1 VGEIVKSILLCA
13 VCATALIASPAA
25 ARDNSAYF
33 GLEVGAL
40 RVKDN
45 VVEANDV
52 DLFRIDHKTGVDG
65 DMILGYDFGMFRAE
79 AELAY
84 RRSGHTN
91 YEFAT
96 AEFDGDGRTSTH
108 SAMVNAMVDIGN
120 ESQVAF
126 FAGAGVGYAQVI
138 QVVDLGTSDLK
149 IKDRGFAWQLVA
161 GGRKA
166 LTNFFDV
173 GIKYRYFNGGNVS
186 DTFGTAQL
194 STNYKSHSLL
204 ASLIYNFNTPEPV
217 APMPVIPPVEPPPP
231 PPPPPATQTCPDG
244 SVVLAIDVC
253 PAPPP
258 APPPPP
264 PVPERG

>member
-1 VGEIVKSILLCA
+1 MKRLLLGATCLVA
-13 VCATALIASPAA
+13 VAASPAA

-45 VVEANDV
+45 VVEVNNV
-52 DLFRIDHKTGVDG
+52 DLFRIDHKTGIDG

-84 RRSGHTN
+84 RRSGHTE
-91 YEFAT
+91 YDLAT
-96 AEFDGDGRTSTH
+96 GSVDGDGRTSTH
-108 SAMVNAMVDIGN
+108 SAMLNAMVDVGN

-126 FAGAGVGYAQVI
+126 FAGAGIGYAQVI
-138 QVVDLGTSDLK
+138 QVTHIGTSDLK
-149 IKDRGFAWQLVA
+149 LKDRGLAWQAIA
-161 GGRKA
+161 GARKA

-173 GIKYRYFNGGNVS
+173 GVKYRYFNGGNVS
-186 DTFGTAQL
+186 DSDGTANL
-194 STNYKSHSLL
+194 STDYKSHSLH

-217 APMPVIPPVEPPPP
+217 APPIMAPPVAPPPP

-244 SVVLAIDVC
+244 SVILATDAC
-253 PAPPP
+253 PAL
-258 APPPPP
+258 PPPPP
-264 PVPERG
+264 PPEPVPERG